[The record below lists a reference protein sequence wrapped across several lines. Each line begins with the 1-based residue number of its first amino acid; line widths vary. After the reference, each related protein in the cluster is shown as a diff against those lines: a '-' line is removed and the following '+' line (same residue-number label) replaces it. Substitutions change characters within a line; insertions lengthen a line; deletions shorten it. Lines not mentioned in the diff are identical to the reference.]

1 MPRHRGGF
9 TICLPDPDV
18 AVGRAHAPGPRPDQE
33 GGELEVQRQPSVLR
47 LWPSEGGDS

>member
-1 MPRHRGGF
+1 MWLS
-9 TICLPDPDV
+9 ICLPEPDI
-18 AVGRAHAPGPRPDQE
+18 AGGGAYEPGPRPDQE